1 MKRDLMRD
9 LYPDDPNGPA
19 GAPELSDLEQRKT
32 EELSLY
38 GSWRRAKQNETINFN
53 RGHVPI
59 DEDDVRY
66 KPLTMS
72 LLLRL
77 LVWLGPYKRLYII
90 GTIGKKRRNSR
101 KSEPKMPNVPTKV
114 MMSTQVGEK

>member
-72 LLLRL
+72 LLLRHPSTRQTCCEHTR
-77 LVWLGPYKRLYII
+77 VVGSP
-90 GTIGKKRRNSR
+90 TADSR
-101 KSEPKMPNVPTKV
+101 KPGRAWLRETPPRAR
-114 MMSTQVGEK
+114 STEAYP